1 LRLIGKEG
9 WGAWARDRS
18 SVAFLA
24 SWTWLDIVA
33 NLRFP
38 DEEARLWY
46 LPCLDTVVLFGA
58 LALAARL
65 GRRVPRLVAGAL
77 AFAFSCV
84 RLLRFAD
91 GISRHF
97 LRRPFHVYTN
107 LSLLPELPR
116 LLHTTMSTWALG
128 FLAVALVA
136 GLAAL
141 TLVSYAAVRVAAR
154 CLLEPRNRHL
164 FGVVTLCFA
173 ALSLLPRRGALAGV
187 RPMSANAAGR
197 LVSEVS
203 AVPRARRARERVGHA
218 VADTRARFGAG
229 PNDLAKLGGADVL
242 LFIVESYGA
251 TVLHSAPYA
260 TRMRAEYAAFDTELG
275 ARGYGIAASVLDSPA
290 FGGGSWF
297 AHAALDTGVRVTD
310 QFEYE
315 ALCAA
320 KPLTIAHFFEGAGY
334 RTVLVQPATE
344 RALGAHDYLD
354 FDRKYLANDFRYRGP
369 PLGWGKMPDQF
380 VIDATQRR
388 ELLARDRPRLIEYAL
403 VTSHAPWFAVPS
415 PLDDWSRVG
424 DGSIFA
430 SLTTRWYSSDWASID
445 RASDAYLDTIIY
457 DFEVLR
463 RYLASELHNDTLV
476 IIVGD
481 HQPPGAA
488 AGTTADYG
496 VPIHV
501 LSRKAA
507 LVAPFLARGYA
518 AGMTPRLTGPHLG
531 LESFLLAFLRDFSAD
546 LRQTSSVQ

>member
-1 LRLIGKEG
+1 MAL
-9 WGAWARDRS
+9 
-18 SVAFLA
+18 LA
-24 SWTWLDIVA
+24 SWTWLDVVA

-65 GRRVPRLVAGAL
+65 GRRVPPLLAGVL
-77 AFAFSCV
+77 AFLFLCV
-84 RLLRFAD
+84 RLLRFGD

-97 LRRPFHVYTN
+97 FRRPFHVYTN

-128 FLAVALVA
+128 FLAVTLVA
-136 GLAAL
+136 GLVVL
-141 TLVSYAAVRVAAR
+141 TLVSYAAVRVAER
-154 CLLEPRNRHL
+154 CLLETRNRHL
-164 FGVVTLCFA
+164 FGVVTVCFV
-173 ALSLLPRRGALAGV
+173 ALSLLPRSGVLTDV
-187 RPMSANAAGR
+187 RPMPPNATAR

-203 AVPRARRARERVGHA
+203 AIPRARRARERVSHA
-218 VADTRARFGAG
+218 VLEARARFDAA

-242 LFIVESYGA
+242 VFIVESYGA
-251 TVLHSAPYA
+251 TVLEDGPQA
-260 TRMRAEYAAFDTELG
+260 TRIREEYAAFETELG
-275 ARGYGIAASVLDSPA
+275 ARGYAIAANVLASPA

-315 ALCAA
+315 ALCEA
-320 KPLTIAHFFEGAGY
+320 KPLTIAHFFDKAGY
-334 RTVLVQPATE
+334 RTVLAQPATE
-344 RALGAHDYLD
+344 RSLAAQDYLD
-354 FDRKYLANDFRYRGP
+354 FDRKYLANDFSYRGP
-369 PLGWGKMPDQF
+369 ALGWGKMPDQY
-380 VIDATQRR
+380 VIDFTARR
-388 ELLARDRPRLIEYAL
+388 ELVARDRPRFVEYAL

-424 DGSIFA
+424 DGSVFA
-430 SLTTRWYSSDWASID
+430 SLPVRRYSSDWASIE
-445 RASDAYLDTIIY
+445 RASNAYLDTIIY

-488 AGTTADYG
+488 AHGSSDYG

-518 AGMTPRLTGPHLG
+518 AGMTPRGAGPHPG
-531 LESFLLAFLRDFSAD
+531 LESFLFAFLRDFSTD
-546 LRQTSSVQ
+546 LRQTRTRTPISAGLRAPAIGGLTQ